1 MAHENVVILGATSGI
16 ARALCQVMAQR
27 GCRLIVAGRN
37 EDELTRIASDLRVR
51 NQTDAFVERFDALD
65 FDDHVPFLDR
75 CRAKLGGPI
84 DGVVLCYGYM
94 TEQSKTQEDFEAARR
109 TIDVNFTSAISI
121 LGAVAN
127 EMESR
132 GSGYI
137 AAISSV
143 AGDRGRQSNYT
154 YGASKAGLS
163 AFLGGLRNRL
173 CKSGVH
179 VLEVRPG
186 FVDTPMTHGLVD
198 PDSPLVA
205 SPERVAKAIDAAIVD
220 KRDVIYAPWFWR
232 GIMKTIR
239 SIPESV
245 FKRLKL

>member
-1 MAHENVVILGATSGI
+1 MSENVLILGATSGI
-16 ARALCQVMAQR
+16 ARALCLVMAER

-37 EDELTRIASDLRVR
+37 EDELERIAADVRVR
-51 NQTDAFVERFDALD
+51 TQTDTFVEVFDALD
-65 FDDHVPFLDR
+65 FEQHPAFVQR
-75 CRAKLGGPI
+75 CFARFDGQL

-94 TEQSKTQEDFEAARR
+94 TDQAKTEQSFEEARR
-109 TIDVNFTSAISI
+109 TIDVNFTSAVSI
-121 LGAVAN
+121 LGRIAN
-127 EMESR
+127 EMETR

-143 AGDRGRQSNYT
+143 AGDRGRASNYT

-173 CKSGVH
+173 AKSDVH
-179 VLEVRPG
+179 VLEVKPG
-186 FVDTPMTHGLVD
+186 FVDTPMTEGLID
-198 PDSPLVA
+198 PESPLVA
-205 SPERVAKAIDAAIVD
+205 TPERIANAIDAAIRHE
-220 KRDVIYAPWFWR
+220 RDIVYAPWFWK

-239 SIPESV
+239 SIPEPV